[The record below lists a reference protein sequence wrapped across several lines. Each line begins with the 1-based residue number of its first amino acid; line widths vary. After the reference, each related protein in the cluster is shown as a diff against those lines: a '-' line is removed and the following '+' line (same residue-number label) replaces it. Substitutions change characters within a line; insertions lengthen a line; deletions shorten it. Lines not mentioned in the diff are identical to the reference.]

1 MTDTFKKLIAVVVVG
16 VVTFIIGYWCAY
28 YVQKNKYE
36 KQQLEAVIE
45 AQERVKDLESQLQ
58 ARNAEIVATTIKLNN
73 ELNKKQKE
81 SVKYVTKLV
90 EKDNPSCPI
99 RVGTLRMYNS
109 SISGLSTVGSTTG
122 IDDSAKSELVQFSD
136 FTGTVIDNNYEMQK
150 DLNRFKA
157 LQEVVKNYQEA
168 TKK

>member
-1 MTDTFKKLIAVVVVG
+1 MLTDTFKRLIAVVVFG
-16 VVTFIIGYWCAY
+16 VATFIIGYGCAY
-28 YVQKNKYE
+28 YAQKNKYE

-58 ARNAEIVATTIKLNN
+58 ARNAEIVDATIKLNN

-81 SVKYVTKLV
+81 SVRYV
-90 EKDNPSCPI
+90 EKITKVDNPVCPV
-99 RVGTLRMYNS
+99 RVGTLRMYND
-109 SISGLSTVGSTTG
+109 SISVSTDGRATG

-150 DLNRFKA
+150 DINRFKA
-157 LQEVVKNYQEA
+157 LQDIVRNYQNA
-168 TKK
+168 VK